1 MESYHLNRM
10 SEVIDRLLSVDTAE
24 ALSSSIMESMPELYE
39 LYNSG
44 WETICAER
52 DGITDLIMFKHS
64 IISKL
69 DFESQENRAFI
80 LICLDFAER
89 LNLQSAIPHL
99 VRIANKHS
107 EKIYLSKRLTAGV
120 SYIYPR
126 PHTADDILGKYAQVC
141 SLLQEAVDTEE
152 DNNKKCLITFLS
164 YYSAALDQLSADFAD
179 KLKLKIDKSIRL
191 SEYSFLNDIQ
201 GLGNVDVSN
210 PVMAQGQIQ
219 AIIDTI
225 IQESVVRTRPSPAD
239 EFIIEED
246 TDYSRDI
253 QRVSCNFRSIKRLSE
268 ERASGNGI
276 SGRGVQQI
284 QTEDGL
290 FDYMRNYGNMHCAKV
305 KSALSSPLP
314 QEFDKPVSLID
325 WGCGQGLASMVFM
338 DKYGTANIR
347 QIILIEPSEIALR
360 RAALHCKR
368 YAPDVPLQTICK
380 EFDELRP
387 DDIHLVEPE
396 TTVHL
401 FSNVLDMESYSV
413 EHLVCL
419 VKSLPRVKQ
428 YCICISPYIDDIRTH
443 KIDTFVR
450 LMEQNDAEF
459 NMLNSKT
466 NTKYNEFWNCNN
478 MATGRST
485 KHGGNSYC
493 RNSSGEPCCN
503 RWTRVLR
510 VFQV

>member
-1 MESYHLNRM
+1 MLFCAFSLFKFSSNCVSCVSVIRYVL
-10 SEVIDRLLSVDTAE
+10 SEAE
-24 ALSSSIMESMPELYE
+24 HD
-39 LYNSG
+39 N
-44 WETICAER
+44 
-52 DGITDLIMFKHS
+52 GIKD
-64 IISKL
+64 
-69 DFESQENRAFI
+69 N
-80 LICLDFAER
+80 
-89 LNLQSAIPHL
+89 
-99 VRIANKHS
+99 ANK
-107 EKIYLSKRLTAGV
+107 
-120 SYIYPR
+120 
-126 PHTADDILGKYAQVC
+126 
-141 SLLQEAVDTEE
+141 E

-164 YYSAALDQLSADFAD
+164 YYSAALDQLSPDYADE
-179 KLKLKIDKSIRL
+179 LKQRIDTSVRF
-191 SEYSFLNDIQ
+191 SEYPFLNDIQ
-201 GLGNVDVSN
+201 DLGNVNASN
-210 PVMAQGQIQ
+210 PVMAQDQIQ
-219 AIIDTI
+219 AIIDAI
-225 IQESVVRTRPSPAD
+225 IQESVVRARPAPAD

-253 QRVSCNFRSIKRLSE
+253 QRVPCNFRSIKRLSDD
-268 ERASGNGI
+268 RASGNGI

-290 FDYMRNYGNMHCAKV
+290 FDYMRNYGNMHQAKV
-305 KSALSSPLP
+305 KSALTFPFP

-466 NTKYNEFWNCNN
+466 NTKYNEFWNCNKWLPDVQPN
-478 MATGRST
+478 TEVTPIVEILPVNLAAIAGQEFSEFSRCNYHRIT
-485 KHGGNSYC
+485 KD
-493 RNSSGEPCCN
+493 N
-503 RWTRVLR
+503 R
-510 VFQV
+510 